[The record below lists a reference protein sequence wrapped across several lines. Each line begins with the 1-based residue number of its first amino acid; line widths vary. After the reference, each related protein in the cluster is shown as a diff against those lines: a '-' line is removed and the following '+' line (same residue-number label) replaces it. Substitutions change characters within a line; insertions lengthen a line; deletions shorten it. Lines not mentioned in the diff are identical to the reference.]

1 MPPFGDFYFK
11 TVINFLMVLCFVSVL
26 CSHVA
31 SDMAKCQGELLSKEL
46 ELQHLR
52 RDITNKTSQISCTEE
67 NLDRIKTELDSKT
80 NLGG

>member
-1 MPPFGDFYFK
+1 M
-11 TVINFLMVLCFVSVL
+11 CFVFPTCGVCFTTFCCVSCLL

-46 ELQHLR
+46 ELQRLR
-52 RDITNKTSQISCTEE
+52 RDITSKASQIGRMEE
-67 NLDRIKTELDSKT
+67 NLHRMKTELDGKS

>member
-1 MPPFGDFYFK
+1 MPHLVISILN
-11 TVINFLMVLCFVSVL
+11 TVINFLTVCFVPVL

-46 ELQHLR
+46 ELQRLR
-52 RDITNKTSQISCTEE
+52 RDITNKTSQISHMEE
-67 NLDRIKTELDSKT
+67 NLHRIKTELDSKT